1 MKLNLDHLL
10 VIDAIVTHGSF
21 AAAAQALHRVP
32 SALTYSVQKLEQDL
46 AVQLFDRSGHRAALT
61 AAGQALLQEG
71 RYLLDAARELE
82 SRVQRIAAGV
92 EVELRIAVSDLI
104 DWPMLYAGLA
114 EFYAQN
120 FGTRLRVSTEVY
132 GGCWD
137 ALVNGRADLVLGA
150 PNEGPAGG
158 GYAAYPLGTVE
169 FVFAVAPNHPLAGYP
184 EPLQNIDIVK
194 FRAVS
199 AADSSRQLPARTS
212 GLINGQDVLSLP
224 SMTAKLLA
232 QEQGLGVGYLPK
244 SLAMAAQAKGSLV
257 IKAVAEPKPVTQF
270 FMAWNTNH
278 HGLALASLVDYWKTH
293 TILEGAEVVS

>member
-1 MKLNLDHLL
+1 MDHLL

-104 DWPMLYAGLA
+104 DWPILYAGLA

-257 IKAVAEPKPVTQF
+257 IKVVAEPKPVTQF

-293 TILEGAEVVS
+293 TILEGAAVVS

>member
-257 IKAVAEPKPVTQF
+257 IKVVAEPKPVTQF
-270 FMAWNTNH
+270 FMAWNTSH

-293 TILEGAEVVS
+293 TILEGAAVVS